1 MPKALWNERVI
12 AESERVESVEGNAYF
27 PPGSIR
33 KEHLGPSDTR
43 TTCHWKGIASY
54 YDVIVDG
61 KVNKDAAWYYPDPKP
76 EAAHIKD
83 HIAFWRGVKVEE

>member
-1 MPKALWNERVI
+1 MPRALWNEKVI
-12 AESERVESVEGNAYF
+12 AESERTETVEGNAYF
-27 PPGSIR
+27 PPGAIR
-33 KEHLGPSDTR
+33 KEHLGPSDTK

-83 HIAFWRGVKVEE
+83 HIAFWRGVNVEE